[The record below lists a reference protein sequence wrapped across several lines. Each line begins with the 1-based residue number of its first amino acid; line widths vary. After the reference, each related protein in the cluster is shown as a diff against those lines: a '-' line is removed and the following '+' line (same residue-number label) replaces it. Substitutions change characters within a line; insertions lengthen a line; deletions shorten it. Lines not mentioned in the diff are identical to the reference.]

1 MKINS
6 RSKLSGQVI
15 VVLIIVLGLVGVGVW
30 WLFSN
35 KQEMA
40 KEGKEFAREAIQRI
54 AVQHDLNFFA
64 SRLSPQA
71 RMNYAP
77 SAQQE
82 LMNEI
87 SKLGAPVGP
96 LDVQGEVEFQSQ
108 FFEPRGSFHTRINYP
123 ARYADMNLSI
133 SHPVGR
139 WQIDDIAFVPEKEH

>member
-6 RSKLSGQVI
+6 RSKSSGQVI
-15 VVLIIVLGLVGVGVW
+15 VVLIIMLGLVGVGLW

-40 KEGKEFAREAIQRI
+40 KEGKEFAKEAIQRV
-54 AVQHDLNFFA
+54 AVQHDLNFFG

-71 RMNYAP
+71 RVNYAP

-87 SKLGAPVGP
+87 AKLGAPVGP
-96 LDVQGEVEFQSQ
+96 IDVQGEVEFQSQ
-108 FFEPRGSFHTRINYP
+108 FFEPRGSFHARINYP
-123 ARYADMNLSI
+123 TRYADMNLSI

>member
-6 RSKLSGQVI
+6 RSKSSGQVI
-15 VVLIIVLGLVGVGVW
+15 VVLIIMLGLVGVGLW

-40 KEGKEFAREAIQRI
+40 KEGKEFAKEAIQRV
-54 AVQHDLNFFA
+54 AVQHDLNFFG

-71 RMNYAP
+71 RVNYAP

-87 SKLGAPVGP
+87 AKLGAPVGP
-96 LDVQGEVEFQSQ
+96 IDVQGEVEFQSQ
-108 FFEPRGSFHTRINYP
+108 FFEPRGSFHARINYP